1 MGIERG
7 RALGMPLAEFTEQ
20 AYAALASGEEEIIIG
35 NLHGATP
42 EDVQV
47 FLGKKKLM
55 FDNLSNAL
63 ALHFQP

>member
-1 MGIERG
+1 MGVERG

-20 AYAALASGEEEIIIG
+20 AYAALASGKEEIIIG
-35 NLHGATP
+35 NLHGAAP

-47 FLGKKKLM
+47 LVEKRKLM
-55 FDNLSNAL
+55 FDNLSNAM